1 VVSQT
6 LPSITIINNNSPTSF
21 ILYLFHLFGAISNPF
36 FHYFIS
42 NRNVGDHGGQQN
54 PLNSG
59 SIISNYRLAV
69 QFSMENI
76 AVKGR
81 ILCEAYRK

>member
-1 VVSQT
+1 MTNSGK
-6 LPSITIINNNSPTSF
+6 PNPIITIIKNNCPTSF

-36 FHYFIS
+36 FHYFILY
-42 NRNVGDHGGQQN
+42 RNASDHRGQQN

-59 SIISNYRLAV
+59 IIVSNYRLAAHC

-76 AVKGR
+76 AVR
-81 ILCEAYRK
+81 L